1 MAIQESITK
10 DKIIAVSW
18 ELLQQEGM
26 ELFSMRK
33 LSKKLNLTVSSIYW
47 HFNSKEAIFQELINQ
62 VIGEIEISLTK
73 HTWQE
78 QLLEYGYA
86 ISEALRS
93 RPFSAQLFMAYP
105 PKAPNYLK
113 LIDNLL
119 KILENLDASNE
130 KKFYSISVYLNYII
144 TFEMDLMYLNLN
156 LDQKDGMAT
165 DSLKTNSPLLFQM
178 KQEGIFNKLGN
189 NEMFKYGLLVLI
201 NGFESNLGRD

>member
-1 MAIQESITK
+1 LAIKESITK
-10 DKIIAVSW
+10 DKIIATSW
-18 ELLQQEGM
+18 KLLQQEGL

-73 HTWQE
+73 NTWQE

-86 ISEALRS
+86 ISEALRG
-93 RPFSAQLFMAYP
+93 RPFSAQLLMAYP

-119 KILENLDASNE
+119 KIIEHVNASNE
-130 KKFYSISVYLNYII
+130 QKFYTISIYLNYII
-144 TFEMDLMYLNLN
+144 TFEMDLMNLNLN
-156 LDQKDGMAT
+156 LEQEEVLPV

-189 NEMFKYGLLVLI
+189 IQMFEYGLLVLI
-201 NGFESNLGRD
+201 NGFESNLGRS